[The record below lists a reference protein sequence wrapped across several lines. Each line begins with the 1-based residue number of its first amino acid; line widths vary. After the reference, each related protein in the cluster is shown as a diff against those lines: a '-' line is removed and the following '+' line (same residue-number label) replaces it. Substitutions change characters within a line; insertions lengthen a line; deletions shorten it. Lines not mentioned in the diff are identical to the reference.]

1 MLSWLRA
8 PLAWLYAGYAMLAL
22 LGAGTLPVV
31 FGRAITG
38 WFVHSRGFALGL
50 SLLGTGIVGALLP
63 SFVSALVTS
72 YGWRHAYLGLAALP
86 LVLGLPFTLVFFRDP
101 PEDAGPRAA
110 TVAGPLPLNPQSFR
124 FGEALR
130 SFGFWQISLSFM
142 VVAIAVS
149 AVLSH
154 TQPLLVD
161 RGVPAGRAAALLGL
175 FGIAV
180 SCGRLVSG
188 YLLDV
193 WRGPLVA
200 CAMFAA
206 PALACLLLWL
216 AGNNLVLCGL
226 AIVLVGVA
234 GGAEHDI
241 AGFFV
246 AKYFGRAHFAA
257 IYGLLYALYGLGGG
271 FGPLLAGAVY
281 DATGNYDPALLG
293 GVAVFV
299 IAAAMIG
306 SLKTPRRPPEPVP
319 VA

>member
-1 MLSWLRA
+1 
-8 PLAWLYAGYAMLAL
+8 
-22 LGAGTLPVV
+22 
-31 FGRAITG
+31 
-38 WFVHSRGFALGL
+38 
-50 SLLGTGIVGALLP
+50 
-63 SFVSALVTS
+63 
-72 YGWRHAYLGLAALP
+72 LP
-86 LVLGLPFTLVFFRDP
+86 LVLGLPFALAFFRDP
-101 PEDAGPRAA
+101 PADADVRAA
-110 TVAGPLPLNPQSFR
+110 KLANPVPPDPESFGFR
-124 FGEALR
+124 EAVR
-130 SFGFWQISLSFM
+130 SFGFWQISISFM
-142 VVAIAVS
+142 VVAVAVS

-161 RGVPAGRAAALLGL
+161 RGVPAGQAAALLGL

-206 PALACLLLWL
+206 PAFACVLLWL
-216 AGNNLVLCGL
+216 AGDNLILCGI

-281 DATGNYDPALLG
+281 DATGNYDLALLG
-293 GVAVFV
+293 GVVVFV
-299 IAAAMIG
+299 VAAALIG
-306 SLKTPRRPPEPVP
+306 SLKTPRRTQVSKS
-319 VA
+319 VGLGD